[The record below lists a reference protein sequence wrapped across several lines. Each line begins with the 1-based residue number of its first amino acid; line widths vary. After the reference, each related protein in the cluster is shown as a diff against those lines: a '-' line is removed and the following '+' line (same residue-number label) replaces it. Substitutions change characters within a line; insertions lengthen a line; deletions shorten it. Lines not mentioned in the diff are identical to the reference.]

1 MSTNFWQALLNVL
14 DYGSS
19 SRVGGAEEG
28 LGVIRSVLLALG
40 IPVEPDDVEDD
51 YFCWRFSQ
59 GSANLLLM
67 LFRDHGQTA
76 GEWVV
81 QVSAVMVRLPEG
93 SAHSLF
99 EYCLTANMDL
109 VDCYFALHH
118 EADVVL
124 TCKRRVVGLDIFALQ
139 VMLATVAKRA
149 DLLDDQLAR
158 LFDVQM
164 WGRDA

>member
-1 MSTNFWQALLNVL
+1 MSNFWQDLLSIF

-19 SRVGGAEEG
+19 LRGSGDEAG
-28 LGVIRSVLLALG
+28 LGVIRSVLLELG
-40 IPVEPDDVEDD
+40 IPAEPDDVEDD

-67 LFRDHGQTA
+67 LFKDHGQTE

-93 SAHSLF
+93 SAHGLF

-124 TCKRRVVGLDIFALQ
+124 TCKRRVVGLDVSALQ
-139 VMLATVAKRA
+139 VMLATVARRA
-149 DLLDDQLAR
+149 DLLDNQLAQ